1 MTPLPFI
8 NNCVNWPRAHVD
20 DLTALVDSARPV
32 SYKMFRSR
40 VDPRDLHRV
49 TTHLGYGRFS
59 TLRIQ
64 DDRLVTFWSGLLMG
78 HRVYFFTWSAIE
90 YVFGPDALKERLAV

>member
-20 DLTALVDSARPV
+20 DLTALVDSAHPI
-32 SYKMFRSR
+32 SYKTFRSR
-40 VDPRDLHRV
+40 VNHRDLHRI
-49 TTHLGYGRFS
+49 TTGLGYGRYGWR
-59 TLRIQ
+59 RIE
-64 DDRLVTFWSGLLMG
+64 DDICVTFWSGFLMG

-90 YVFGPDALKERLAV
+90 YVFGPDALKERLAA